1 MRVVFDSNIFISAL
15 IIPGSQADKAIAR
28 IFEGIDSLVL
38 SKAIIDEVLSVL
50 ARKFSRDRE
59 DISRTAI
66 FLSELGKIVAP
77 SKKLKVLKDDP
88 DNRIFECAIAGKVGL
103 IVTGDKEI
111 LNIKEFQGIRI
122 TSLKEYL
129 GT

>member
-15 IIPGSQADKAIAR
+15 IIPGSQAVKAIAR

-77 SKKLKVLKDDP
+77 SKKLTVLNDDP
-88 DNRIFECAIAGKVGL
+88 DNRILECAIAGKVDL
-103 IVTGDKEI
+103 IVTGYKEI